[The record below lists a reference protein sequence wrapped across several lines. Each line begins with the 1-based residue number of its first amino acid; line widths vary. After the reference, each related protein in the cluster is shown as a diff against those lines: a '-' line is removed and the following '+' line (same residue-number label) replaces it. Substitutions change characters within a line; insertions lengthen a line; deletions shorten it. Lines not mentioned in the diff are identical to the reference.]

1 MIGHL
6 LPDDRGNKRSATNQ
20 TNRTSPAR
28 FAFRLKRL
36 GSSCNTTVWSLRP
49 PFVNLSGNSVGIMAQ
64 ALGWPEKGKL
74 AQGLAGSWIV
84 LCKWCVEM
92 HEEQEEGMTLDRAT
106 VIFQDR
112 GCRRSMK
119 GCAPSAKRFWS

>member
-6 LPDDRGNKRSATNQ
+6 LPDDRENKRSATNQ

-36 GSSCNTTVWSLRP
+36 GSSCNTTVWSLP

-64 ALGWPEKGKL
+64 AERPVQGKIT
-74 AQGLAGSWIV
+74 QTETGSWIV